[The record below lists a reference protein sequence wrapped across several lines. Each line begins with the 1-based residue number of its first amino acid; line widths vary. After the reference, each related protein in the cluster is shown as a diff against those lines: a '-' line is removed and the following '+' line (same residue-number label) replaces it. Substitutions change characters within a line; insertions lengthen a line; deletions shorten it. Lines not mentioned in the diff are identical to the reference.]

1 MDGKDTEPGSI
12 IFPSEIWGC
21 YPNYAVPLAMTS
33 MDRTPDCVSFT
44 YEFPHWVKLCPS
56 ILFGEGTHFYFEV
69 SADIL

>member
-1 MDGKDTEPGSI
+1 MVRIQSLA
-12 IFPSEIWGC
+12 PSYSHLKFGDATQTMHC
-21 YPNYAVPLAMTS
+21 PLAMTS